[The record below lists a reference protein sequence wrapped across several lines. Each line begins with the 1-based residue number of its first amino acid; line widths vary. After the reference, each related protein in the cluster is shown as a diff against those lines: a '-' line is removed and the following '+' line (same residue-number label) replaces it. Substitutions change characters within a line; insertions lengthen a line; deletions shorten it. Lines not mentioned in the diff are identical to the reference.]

1 MPRKKK
7 APVVKEP
14 KNIKKEI
21 MQNLFDTSVIELAE
35 NGYIKQNTYAL
46 IEPNMVV
53 PLNVKPLLGFSLEE
67 ILEKELERIHASA
80 MITVGVGSLSIIS
93 PEMKEKDKE
102 KYKDITKI
110 DQADIPP
117 PVTSVIVVLK
127 EKYGTMTMLHSK
139 IYYDIKGTP
148 YTKEENWLDNVPTQ
162 AAISEREP
170 IGQENRTNC

>member
-67 ILEKELERIHASA
+67 ILEKEGSKMKIRFNQRSSA
-80 MITVGVGSLSIIS
+80 RKSFRGFDTSMHDLK
-93 PEMKEKDKE
+93 PEMFWNDFLVFEIHYVDSDDKE
-102 KYKDITKI
+102 EGGY
-110 DQADIPP
+110 A
-117 PVTSVIVVLK
+117 L
-127 EKYGTMTMLHSK
+127 
-139 IYYDIKGTP
+139 
-148 YTKEENWLDNVPTQ
+148 YTKDEWNTGTSADWEADRDGDVMFMGEYTGDRIPKSILENAL
-162 AAISEREP
+162 S
-170 IGQENRTNC
+170 